1 MSGGN
6 AATKPFKLAS
16 ISACVRASGVG
27 IRMQRPVPGAG
38 LAPTRTQSIHAAKEG
53 GDGAQTGAGRDASH
67 DRSARSGADQPR
79 RARMQGLLTALSGR
93 VWSHLRSRRRRRPRQ
108 TIPLAPRT
116 AATAPTRCSSAC
128 AGWRRCPL
136 AQHACARTIGYREL
150 VLSAEVIELNI
161 FAPSNTAAAL
171 TGSMI
176 ARACCVSLP
185 RGRGRKRSGRV
196 GGAGGGD
203 GRSREKD

>member
-1 MSGGN
+1 MPQRS
-6 AATKPFKLAS
+6 PSSSPRLAL
-16 ISACVRASGVG
+16 ACVRPASGSG
-27 IRMQRPVPGAG
+27 CSGPS
-38 LAPTRTQSIHAAKEG
+38 LAQAWHLRFHPKHSCGEG
-53 GDGAQTGAGRDASH
+53 GDGAQTGEGRDASH

-136 AQHACARTIGYREL
+136 AQHACAHTIGYREL

-161 FAPSNTAAAL
+161 FAPSNTAAA
-171 TGSMI
+171 
-176 ARACCVSLP
+176 RAQ
-185 RGRGRKRSGRV
+185 
-196 GGAGGGD
+196 
-203 GRSREKD
+203 

>member
-1 MSGGN
+1 MPQRS
-6 AATKPFKLAS
+6 PSSSPRLAL
-16 ISACVRASGVG
+16 ACVRPASGSG
-27 IRMQRPVPGAG
+27 CSGPS
-38 LAPTRTQSIHAAKEG
+38 LAQAWHLRAPKAFMR
-53 GDGAQTGAGRDASH
+53 R
-67 DRSARSGADQPR
+67 RRRRGADGRRPR
-79 RARMQGLLTALSGR
+79 CVTRPKRAQRCRPTAPCKHARLLTALSGR

-136 AQHACARTIGYREL
+136 AQHACARTGCREL

-185 RGRGRKRSGRV
+185 RGRGRKRSGRE
-196 GGAGGGD
+196 GGAGGGR
-203 GRSREKD
+203 GRSVEKD